1 MTRHSAPKRSP
12 RRDAPGGVAVI
23 QTIRI
28 ERWPARGS
36 APLRAPWSPRGGF
49 GVRCVYR
56 GRSDSAGW
64 AASGGELFTAEKFP
78 KRAGGC
84 GPRTPFGCAAC
95 IPGRG
100 IARAAAL
107 LRAVPSAAPYP
118 FHASR
123 GTVESDNRY
132 GYTTFLKGRTGCHRA
147 RQAAAHG
154 SFCVRIPRPYERT
167 RLLCVS

>member
-12 RRDAPGGVAVI
+12 RRDAPGGCRCYSDNQNRTVAS
-23 QTIRI
+23 QRQ
-28 ERWPARGS
+28 RSLAG
-36 APLRAPWSPRGGF
+36 PLVTKGRLWGALR
-49 GVRCVYR
+49 YR

-95 IPGRG
+95 IPGSG